1 MLTDRMFR
9 DALARLDAEIAET
22 EAQLKHLRVK
32 RQGADAFLQYAQSE
46 RGERGDIP
54 RATGVNTGKTALI
67 ESVMRKSGGR
77 PVSVEDVLRDSS
89 VQDAGLDRDQ
99 VRNGLHYLSRKR
111 IVEGAGP
118 RGVWRLVG
126 ADQAEASPIDTSAT
140 VTAVAKVPAP
150 ATGTGGDPHA
160 QTDQDHG
167 DNLARRNRDDRSGA
181 AVMEASTY

>member
-9 DALARLDAEIAET
+9 DALARLDAEIADT
-22 EAQLKHLRVK
+22 EAKLKHLRVK

-67 ESVMRKSGGR
+67 ESVMRKTGGR
-77 PVSVEDVLRDSS
+77 PVSVEDVLQDSS

-118 RGVWRLVG
+118 RGVWRLVR
-126 ADQAEASPIDTSAT
+126 AEQVELSPIDTSTPDAT
-140 VTAVAKVPAP
+140 SRVEATETTTA
-150 ATGTGGDPHA
+150 TGGDSNGQPEN
-160 QTDQDHG
+160 HG
-167 DNLARRNRDDRSGA
+167 DSPSRRDRDDRSGT
-181 AVMEASTY
+181 AVEAVSSY